1 MIEYSQMENQI
12 EEIKG
17 KIDIV
22 DFIASFITLKKAG
35 RNFKAVCPF
44 HQEKSPS
51 FVVSPERGIW
61 HCFGACGE
69 GGDAIK
75 FLMKWENIT
84 FIESLKEL
92 AKKTGVKL
100 TLNKINIEDKIW
112 QKKERYLGMN
122 QLATEFFHYILKRTD
137 FGKKASQYLKDRAL
151 NQSII
156 DKFQLG
162 YSPSSW
168 DSLKLFLK
176 KKKFEEEEMLEN
188 GLLVKSARGSYYDR
202 FRGRLMF
209 PLSDSRNN
217 VLGFS
222 GRILS
227 GGSEKEVKYINT
239 PETPIYH
246 KRECLFGIN
255 LAIEEI
261 KKQKNVFVVEG
272 ELDMIMPYQ
281 NGYSNF
287 VAIKGTALT
296 NEQLMLLKHYTDK
309 ITLMMDADPAGIESI
324 KRAINEAEKFDF
336 EVRVAIIDYAK
347 DPDEALKKDP
357 AKFKKLITKPIPIYD
372 FLIETAQKKYPE
384 ESAFSKKKIAEEI
397 VPMIEKISNPI
408 VRTFYIKKLAIILEV
423 SEMIIENLIS
433 QLKRKK
439 KQLTLNK
446 IKYNKPV
453 EDSRELTVDKYIL
466 SIVFQSEDPK
476 EIYRNF
482 FSVLKPKYFLHPSYE
497 KISHY
502 FFDEI
507 EKNIKININQ
517 FGKSL
522 PEELQPIFDEIF
534 LFASADHNLS
544 DASLDRL
551 IYEIKK
557 YYFKREMKKLISE
570 EDSVEKKKRLREI
583 SEELKEVEKKLISL

>member
-1 MIEYSQMENQI
+1 MENQI
-12 EEIKG
+12 DEIKR

-22 DFIASFITLKKAG
+22 EFIGSFITLKKAG

-51 FVVSPERGIW
+51 FVVSPDRGIW

-84 FIESLKEL
+84 FIEALKEL

-100 TLNKINIEDKIW
+100 TLNKIGVEDKIW

-122 QLATEFFHYILKRTD
+122 QLTGEFFHYIFSKTE
-137 FGKKASQYLKDRAL
+137 FGKKARDYLKTRLL

-156 DKFQLG
+156 DKFELG

-176 KKKFEEEEMLEN
+176 KKKYEEEEMLEN
-188 GLLVKSARGSYYDR
+188 GLLVRSERGSYYDR

-209 PLSDSRNN
+209 PLKDSRNN

-222 GRILS
+222 GRILE
-227 GGSEKEVKYINT
+227 GNEKEAKYVNT

-261 KKQKNVFVVEG
+261 KKQKNVYIVEG

-281 NGYSNF
+281 HGYSNF

-296 NEQLMLLKHYTDK
+296 NEQLKLLKRYTDK
-309 ITLMMDADPAGIESI
+309 ITLMMDADVAGIESI
-324 KRAINEAEKFDF
+324 KRGIDEAEKFDF
-336 EVRVAIIDYAK
+336 EIRVVTIDFAK
-347 DPDEALKKDP
+347 DPDEALRKDP
-357 AKFKKLITKPIPIYD
+357 DKFKKLISKPVPIYD
-372 FLIETAQKKYPE
+372 FLIEAAQKKYPE
-384 ESAFSKKKIAEEI
+384 ESAFSKKKIGEEVI
-397 VPMIEKISNPI
+397 PMIEKITNPI
-408 VRTFYIKKLAIILEV
+408 VRTFYVKKLAGVLEI
-423 SEMIIENLIS
+423 SENTVENLIS

-439 KQLTLNK
+439 NQISLNK
-446 IKYNKPV
+446 IKYSKPT
-453 EDSRELTVDKYIL
+453 EDSRELTINKYVL
-466 SIVFQSEDPK
+466 SVLFQSEDPSTIYK
-476 EIYRNF
+476 NVFEI
-482 FSVLKPKYFLHPSYE
+482 LKPKYFLHLSYE
-497 KISHY
+497 KISLL
-502 FFDEI
+502 FFKEM
-507 EKNIKININQ
+507 EKNTKFDINK
-517 FGKSL
+517 FGRKL
-522 PEELQPIFDEIF
+522 PDELRPIFDEIF
-534 LFASADHNLS
+534 LFASTDHNLS
-544 DASLDRL
+544 NESLDRL
-551 IYEIKK
+551 IQEIKK
-557 YYFKREMKKLISE
+557 YYFKREIKKILAEEETEDKKKQLKNISE
-570 EDSVEKKKRLREI
+570 N
-583 SEELKEVEKKLISL
+583 LKEVEKRLISL

>member
-1 MIEYSQMENQI
+1 MENPI
-12 EEIKG
+12 EEIKK

-22 DFIASFITLKKAG
+22 EFIGSFVTLKKAG

-61 HCFGACGE
+61 HCFGACGD
-69 GGDAIK
+69 GGDVIK

-84 FIESLKEL
+84 FIEALKEL
-92 AKKTGVKL
+92 AKKTGIKL
-100 TLNKINIEDKIW
+100 DKISYEDKIW

-122 QLATEFFHYILKRTD
+122 QLASEFFHYILNRTA
-137 FGKKASQYLKDRAL
+137 FGKKACEYLKNRLL

-176 KKKFEEEEMLEN
+176 KKKYEEEEMSEN
-188 GLLVKSARGSYYDR
+188 GLLVKSERGSYYDR

-209 PLSDSRNN
+209 PLKDSRNN

-222 GRILS
+222 GRILDERL
-227 GGSEKEVKYINT
+227 EKEAKYINT

-246 KRECLFGIN
+246 KRETLFGIN
-255 LAIEEI
+255 LAKEEI
-261 KKQKNVFVVEG
+261 KKKQNVFIVEG
-272 ELDMIMPYQ
+272 ELDVITPYQ
-281 NGYSNF
+281 HGFSNF
-287 VAIKGTALT
+287 VAVKGTALT
-296 NEQLMLLKHYTDK
+296 NEQLMMLKRYTDK
-309 ITLMMDADPAGIESI
+309 ITLMMDTDSAGIESI
-324 KRAINEAEKFDF
+324 KRGIDEAEKFDF
-336 EVRVAIIDYAK
+336 EIRVVMIDYAK
-347 DPDEALKKDP
+347 DPDEALKKD
-357 AKFKKLITKPIPIYD
+357 ATQFKKLIAKPIPIYD
-372 FLIETAQKKYPE
+372 FLIETAKIKYPE
-384 ESAFSKKKIAEEI
+384 ESAFAKKKIGEEVI
-397 VPMIEKISNPI
+397 PMIEKISNPI
-408 VRTFYIKKLAIILEV
+408 VRTFYIKKLAGILEV
-423 SEMIIENLIS
+423 SEVTVENLIN

-439 KQLTLNK
+439 KQLSLNK
-446 IKYNKPV
+446 IRYSKPIA
-453 EDSRELTVDKYIL
+453 DSRELTIDKYIL

-476 EIYRNF
+476 EIYHQF
-482 FSVLKPKYFLHPSYE
+482 FNVLKPEYFLHPSYE
-497 KISHY
+497 KISRF

-507 EKNIKININQ
+507 EKNKKVDVNQ
-517 FGKSL
+517 FGKNL

-534 LFASADHNLS
+534 LFASIDHNLS

-557 YYFKREMKKLISE
+557 YYFKREI
-570 EDSVEKKKRLREI
+570 KRN
-583 SEELKEVEKKLISL
+583 S

>member
-1 MIEYSQMENQI
+1 MENQI

>member
-1 MIEYSQMENQI
+1 MENPI
-12 EEIKG
+12 EEIKK

-22 DFIASFITLKKAG
+22 EFIGSFITLKKAG

-61 HCFGACGE
+61 HCFGACGD
-69 GGDAIK
+69 GGDVIK

-84 FIESLKEL
+84 FIEALREL
-92 AKKTGVKL
+92 AKKTGIK
-100 TLNKINIEDKIW
+100 LNKISFEDKIW

-122 QLATEFFHYILKRTD
+122 QLASEFFHYILNKTA

-151 NQSII
+151 NQSIV

-176 KKKFEEEEMLEN
+176 KKRFEEEEMMEN
-188 GLLVKSARGSYYDR
+188 GLLVKSEKGSYYDR

-209 PLSDSRNN
+209 PLKDSRSN

-222 GRILS
+222 GRILD
-227 GGSEKEVKYINT
+227 GSEKEAKYVNT

-261 KKQKNVFVVEG
+261 KKQKNVYIVEG
-272 ELDMIMPYQ
+272 ELDMIMPFQ
-281 NGYSNF
+281 HGYSNF
-287 VAIKGTALT
+287 VAVKGSALT
-296 NEQLMLLKHYTDK
+296 NEQLMLLKRYTDK

-324 KRAINEAEKFDF
+324 KRGIDEAEKFDF
-336 EVRVAIIDYAK
+336 EIGVVMIDYAK

-357 AKFKKLITKPIPIYD
+357 DQFKKLIAKPIPIYD

-384 ESAFSKKKIAEEI
+384 ESAFAKKKIGEEVI
-397 VPMIEKISNPI
+397 PMVEKIGNPI
-408 VRTFYIKKLAIILEV
+408 VRTFYIKKLASILEV
-423 SEMIIENLIS
+423 SEVTVENLVS

-439 KQLTLNK
+439 KQLSLNK

-453 EDSRELTVDKYIL
+453 EDSRELTIDKYIL

-476 EIYRNF
+476 EIYHKF
-482 FSVLKPKYFLHPSYE
+482 FNVLKPKYFLHPSYE
-497 KISHY
+497 KISRF

-507 EKNIKININQ
+507 EENKKIDINQ
-517 FGKSL
+517 FGKNL

-534 LFASADHNLS
+534 LFASTDHNLS

-557 YYFKREMKKLISE
+557 YYFKREIKKLLSE
-570 EDSVEKKKRLREI
+570 EESVEKKKQLKKI
-583 SEELKEVEKKLISL
+583 SEDLKEVEKKLISL

>member
-1 MIEYSQMENQI
+1 MENQI
-12 EEIKG
+12 DEIKR

-22 DFIASFITLKKAG
+22 EFIGSFITLKKAG

-51 FVVSPERGIW
+51 FVVSPDRGIW

-84 FIESLKEL
+84 FIEALKEL

-100 TLNKINIEDKIW
+100 TLNKIGVEDKIW

-122 QLATEFFHYILKRTD
+122 QLAGEFFHYIFSKTD
-137 FGKKASQYLKDRAL
+137 FGKKARDYLKTRLL

-156 DKFQLG
+156 DKFELG

-176 KKKFEEEEMLEN
+176 KKKYEEEEMLEN
-188 GLLVKSARGSYYDR
+188 GLLVRSERGSYYDR

-209 PLSDSRNN
+209 PLKDSRNN

-222 GRILS
+222 GRILE
-227 GGSEKEVKYINT
+227 GNEKEAKYVNT

-261 KKQKNVFVVEG
+261 KKQKNAYIVEG

-281 NGYSNF
+281 HGYSNF

-296 NEQLMLLKHYTDK
+296 NEQLKLLKRYTDK
-309 ITLMMDADPAGIESI
+309 ITLMMDADVAGIESI
-324 KRAINEAEKFDF
+324 KRGIDEAEKFDF
-336 EVRVAIIDYAK
+336 EIRVVTIDFAK
-347 DPDEALKKDP
+347 DPDEALRKDP
-357 AKFKKLITKPIPIYD
+357 DKFKKLISKPVPIYD
-372 FLIETAQKKYPE
+372 FLIEAAQKKYPE
-384 ESAFSKKKIAEEI
+384 ESAFSKKKIGEEVI
-397 VPMIEKISNPI
+397 PMIEKITNPI
-408 VRTFYIKKLAIILEV
+408 VRTFYIKKLASVLEI
-423 SEMIIENLIS
+423 SENTVENLIS

-439 KQLTLNK
+439 NQASLNK
-446 IKYNKPV
+446 IKYSKPT
-453 EDSRELTVDKYIL
+453 EDSRELTINKYVL
-466 SIVFQSEDPK
+466 SVLFQSEDPSTNYK
-476 EIYRNF
+476 SVFEI
-482 FSVLKPKYFLHPSYE
+482 LKPEYFLHLSYE
-497 KISHY
+497 KISSL
-502 FFDEI
+502 FFKEM
-507 EKNIKININQ
+507 EKDTKFDINE
-517 FGKSL
+517 FGKKL
-522 PEELQPIFDEIF
+522 PDELRPIFDEVF
-534 LFASADHNLS
+534 LFASTDHNLS
-544 DASLDRL
+544 NESLDRL
-551 IYEIKK
+551 VLEIKK
-557 YYFKREMKKLISE
+557 YYFKREIKKILAE
-570 EDSVEKKKRLREI
+570 EETEEKKKQLKKL
-583 SEELKEVEKKLISL
+583 SENLKEVEKKLISL

>member
-1 MIEYSQMENQI
+1 MENPI
-12 EEIKG
+12 EEIKK
-17 KIDIV
+17 KINIV
-22 DFIASFITLKKAG
+22 EFIGSFITLKKAG

-61 HCFGACGE
+61 HCFGACGD
-69 GGDAIK
+69 GGDVIK

-84 FIESLKEL
+84 FIEALREL
-92 AKKTGVKL
+92 AKKTGIK
-100 TLNKINIEDKIW
+100 LNKISFEDKIW
-112 QKKERYLGMN
+112 QKKEKYLGMN
-122 QLATEFFHYILKRTD
+122 QLASEFFHYILNKTA

-151 NQSII
+151 NQSIV

-176 KKKFEEEEMLEN
+176 KKKYEEEEMTEN
-188 GLLVKSARGSYYDR
+188 GLLVKNERGSYYDR

-209 PLSDSRNN
+209 PLKDSRNN

-222 GRILS
+222 GRILD
-227 GGSEKEVKYINT
+227 GSEKEAKYVNT

-261 KKQKNVFVVEG
+261 KKQKNVYIVEG
-272 ELDMIMPYQ
+272 ELDMIMPFQ
-281 NGYSNF
+281 HGYSNF
-287 VAIKGTALT
+287 VAVKGSALT
-296 NEQLMLLKHYTDK
+296 NEQLMLLKRYTDK

-324 KRAINEAEKFDF
+324 KRGIDEAEKFDF
-336 EVRVAIIDYAK
+336 EIRVVMIDYAK

-357 AKFKKLITKPIPIYD
+357 AQFKKLIAKPIPIYD

-384 ESAFSKKKIAEEI
+384 ESAFAKKKIGEEVI
-397 VPMIEKISNPI
+397 PMVEKIGNPI
-408 VRTFYIKKLAIILEV
+408 VRTFYIKKLASILEV
-423 SEMIIENLIS
+423 SEVTVENLIS

-439 KQLTLNK
+439 KQLSLNK

-453 EDSRELTVDKYIL
+453 EDSRELTIDKYIL
-466 SIVFQSEDPK
+466 SVVFQSEDSK
-476 EIYRNF
+476 EIYHKF
-482 FSVLKPKYFLHPSYE
+482 FNILKPEYFLHPSYE
-497 KISHY
+497 KISRF

-507 EKNIKININQ
+507 EENKKIDINQ
-517 FGKSL
+517 FGKNL
-522 PEELQPIFDEIF
+522 PDELRPIFDEIF
-534 LFASADHNLS
+534 LFASIDHNLS

-557 YYFKREMKKLISE
+557 YYFKRKIKKLLSE
-570 EDSVEKKKRLREI
+570 DESVEKKKQLKKI
-583 SEELKEVEKKLISL
+583 SEGLKEVEKKLISL

>member
-1 MIEYSQMENQI
+1 VENQI
-12 EEIKG
+12 EEIKR

-22 DFIASFITLKKAG
+22 EFIGNFITLKKAG

-69 GGDAIK
+69 GGDVIK

-84 FIESLKEL
+84 FIEALKEL

-100 TLNKINIEDKIW
+100 TLNKISFEDKIW
-112 QKKERYLGMN
+112 QKKERYVGMN
-122 QLATEFFHYILKRTD
+122 QLASEFFHYILNKTD
-137 FGKKASQYLKDRAL
+137 FGKKASQYLKTRLL

-156 DKFQLG
+156 DKFELG

-176 KKKFEEEEMLEN
+176 KKKYEEEEMSEN
-188 GLLVKSARGSYYDR
+188 GLLVRSEKGSYYDR

-209 PLSDSRNN
+209 PLKDSRNN

-222 GRILS
+222 GRILD
-227 GGSEKEVKYINT
+227 GSEKEAKYINT

-246 KRECLFGIN
+246 KRESLFGIN

-261 KKQKNVFVVEG
+261 KKQKNVFIVEG
-272 ELDMIMPYQ
+272 ELDMITPFQ
-281 NGYSNF
+281 HGYSNF

-296 NEQLMLLKHYTDK
+296 TEQLKLLKRYTDK
-309 ITLMMDADPAGIESI
+309 ITLMMDADVAGIESI
-324 KRAINEAEKFDF
+324 KRGIDEAEKFDF
-336 EVRVAIIDYAK
+336 EIRVVTIDFAK

-357 AKFKKLITKPIPIYD
+357 DKFKKLVTKSMPIYD
-372 FLIETAQKKYPE
+372 FLIETAQKRYPE
-384 ESAFSKKKIAEEI
+384 ESAFAKKKIGEEI
-397 VPMIEKISNPI
+397 IPMIEKISNPI
-408 VRTFYIKKLAIILEV
+408 VRTFYIKKLAGILEV
-423 SEMIIENLIS
+423 SENTVENLVF

-453 EDSRELTVDKYIL
+453 EDSRELTINKYVL
-466 SIVFQSEDPK
+466 SVVFQSEDPNK
-476 EIYRNF
+476 IYRNVF
-482 FSVLKPKYFLHPSYE
+482 EVLKPEYFLHPSYE
-497 KISHY
+497 KICRL
-502 FFDEI
+502 FFEEI
-507 EKNIKININQ
+507 ERNGKVDIDH
-517 FGKSL
+517 FGKKL
-522 PEELQPIFDEIF
+522 PDELRPIFDEIF
-534 LFASADHNLS
+534 LFASADHNLTNE
-544 DASLDRL
+544 SLDRL
-551 IYEIKK
+551 INEIKK
-557 YYFKREMKKLISE
+557 YYFKRELKKILSE
-570 EDSVEKKKRLREI
+570 EETEEKKKQLKKI
-583 SEELKEVEKKLISL
+583 SENLKEVEKKLISL